1 MANMWAFGGS
11 HQSLVDSLDPGFCTS
26 TSPTTHQHYQQDTF
40 MKTSFYLCLTATLLL
55 SACSSGGGVFD
66 PECTAEKAAKSTAMK
81 ATVGVGGRCSPAEA
95 AKDSA
100 KRVVQ

>member
-1 MANMWAFGGS
+1 
-11 HQSLVDSLDPGFCTS
+11 
-26 TSPTTHQHYQQDTF
+26 
-40 MKTSFYLCLTATLLL
+40 MKINFLLCLTAAILF